1 MEEHGKKYAAKIWDV
16 KRIKLAK
23 MESIAVSHDIYR
35 RFTIQK
41 IPKLGFV
48 AFVILP
54 DKFAVVHAP
63 VIGVAHVVVGSGV
76 LGVQVLAVEI
86 IFYFYWG
93 EQKR

>member
-1 MEEHGKKYAAKIWDV
+1 MEKHGAKYAAKIGDV

-54 DKFAVVHAP
+54 DKFSVVHAP

-86 IFYFYWG
+86 IFYFY
-93 EQKR
+93 